1 MEAFRIFTS
10 SRFVS
15 DSERSAWEAERNV
28 WAQAQVA
35 LSQRLE
41 LETADAGK
49 VRRDLIELQERLTAG
64 HNDQSDQSGLIKEL
78 ENKLQD
84 AVAQINQH
92 QDAHRL
98 SRQEMARMLDGLM
111 AEKQRMEQKVADL
124 ESALKMASSLG
135 GKKAPDDSTSNVEIA
150 VFEQENARFCE
161 ARKVVFLCPGLARS
175 CVTFNL
181 PLASR

>member
-111 AEKQRMEQKVADL
+111 AEVGLHREGQQVPHLDEGKDHLAL
-124 ESALKMASSLG
+124 EFVL
-135 GKKAPDDSTSNVEIA
+135 V
-150 VFEQENARFCE
+150 
-161 ARKVVFLCPGLARS
+161 LARIHVYLERS
-175 CVTFNL
+175 KVEEGEDNPDGNHDVELFL
-181 PLASR
+181 